1 MARSLATNSGAP
13 FTTYLDQID
22 TGVSQRVDET
32 PKRSIVQLFG
42 VQDRASGFKGCD
54 LTEVL
59 EKIKRHFAC
68 DSDLVRGLSRLGLD
82 PCSVNA
88 ATMLGMR
95 P

>member
-1 MARSLATNSGAP
+1 MP

-32 PKRSIVQLFG
+32 PKRCIVQLFG
-42 VQDRASGFKGCD
+42 VQDRASGFNGRD

-59 EKIKRHFAC
+59 EKIKRHFA
-68 DSDLVRGLSRLGLD
+68 SDLVRALSRLRLD